1 MKLTERIE
9 QLTDDI
15 KNSLQNDNIEN
26 AIFYTKI
33 LLRELQTIAD
43 NE

>member
-1 MKLTERIE
+1 MLTERID

-15 KNSLQNDNIEN
+15 KSSMQNDNIEN
-26 AIFYTKI
+26 AIFYAKI
-33 LLRELQTIAD
+33 LLRELQTIAE